1 MLSLAA
7 LLGCALAT
15 IACDD
20 SKSKDGSKAPLQVS
34 SAGGRGEP
42 GATAASQSSVGA
54 TGSAPS
60 ASATPSGSSSA
71 AASGPSEP
79 NACPDGMIR
88 VPGGEFWVGS
98 HKGSGSEEE
107 WPRFKTRVQP
117 FCLDKTEVTV
127 DAYEACVKADK
138 CTQASNKHRFC
149 NLRWEGRGKHPINCV
164 DWNQATAYCKAQ
176 DARLP
181 TEVEWEFAARGGEEY
196 RAYSWGSEDPDGR
209 TCWKHPGGSC
219 EVGQY
224 AAGAFGLLDMT
235 GNVWEWTSTSFG
247 PYPWPATNNL
257 SKVYRGGSWSRRF
270 NKWMRTPLRNRFPPK
285 SQGSHLGMRCAATPS
300 DVSCPAGKA
309 DDGSCLREVLEIDCP
324 PTEKWNGLRC
334 AKQGAPPCPEGRK
347 EKKGFGCVLEHEAD
361 GPPPEVESGPVSR
374 SRTAGFD
381 SDCDAHYP
389 GRPHAYRYTGGTH
402 AKRNAVSGG
411 AGCKNRDVGV
421 GWNSCCCP

>member
-1 MLSLAA
+1 M
-7 LLGCALAT
+7 
-15 IACDD
+15 
-20 SKSKDGSKAPLQVS
+20 
-34 SAGGRGEP
+34 
-42 GATAASQSSVGA
+42 GA

-181 TEVEWEFAARGGEEY
+181 TEVEWEFAAR
-196 RAYSWGSEDPDGR
+196 
-209 TCWKHPGGSC
+209 
-219 EVGQY
+219 EVR
-224 AAGAFGLLDMT
+224 
-235 GNVWEWTSTSFG
+235 STE
-247 PYPWPATNNL
+247 
-257 SKVYRGGSWSRRF
+257 
-270 NKWMRTPLRNRFPPK
+270 RTP
-285 SQGSHLGMRCAATPS
+285 GAA
-300 DVSCPAGKA
+300 K
-309 DDGSCLREVLEIDCP
+309 I
-324 PTEKWNGLRC
+324 
-334 AKQGAPPCPEGRK
+334 
-347 EKKGFGCVLEHEAD
+347 
-361 GPPPEVESGPVSR
+361 
-374 SRTAGFD
+374 RTAGRAG
-381 SDCDAHYP
+381 STLAA
-389 GRPHAYRYTGGTH
+389 RV
-402 AKRNAVSGG
+402 KSGSMRRVRS
-411 AGCKNRDVGV
+411 AC
-421 GWNSCCCP
+421 ST